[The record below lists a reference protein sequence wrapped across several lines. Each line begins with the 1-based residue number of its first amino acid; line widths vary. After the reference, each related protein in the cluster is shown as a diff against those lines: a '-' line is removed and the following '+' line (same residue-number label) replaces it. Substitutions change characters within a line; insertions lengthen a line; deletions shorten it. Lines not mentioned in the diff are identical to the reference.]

1 MASTPPNPT
10 NGLAR
15 QPLTRPPK
23 ASVGFEPNRKHYFI
37 LSKAGKP
44 IYSRY
49 GDEESI
55 SSYMGVVQAIV
66 SVFEEDNDMVRSI
79 QAQGHSIAFLTRGPL
94 HFVAVSPFGES
105 ERRLREQ
112 LLQFHYL
119 MLSILTPAQLS
130 KLFAQRVNLDLRRL
144 LSGTEV
150 MFDALGKDL
159 ESSMD
164 YLLSSVQCLRIPL
177 ETRALLGKLLESMA
191 CKAVRHAL
199 LFHEDKIVT
208 LLRPKRQPLHPADI
222 HILMNML
229 RSSSSHRAAET
240 WAPVCLPRYS
250 PNGFLNVY
258 TATLPHFPLT
268 LVLVSEERESFHELS
283 RWKETLG
290 SRLRSKPL
298 GPLLKETFRLN
309 HYSIADVGFPGLRHF
324 VFKSKSS
331 LQYTSPTIQKEV
343 GVEGEDATFYYRHY
357 QDLQDRL
364 YARGTPSTLH
374 YHGCKRQITF
384 GWSSSAFELY
394 ATFGPFVSKAS
405 VVGTVNGLVR
415 WIQRQEQDVFMTTWP
430 SY

>member
-1 MASTPPNPT
+1 
-10 NGLAR
+10 
-15 QPLTRPPK
+15 
-23 ASVGFEPNRKHYFI
+23 
-37 LSKAGKP
+37 
-44 IYSRY
+44 
-49 GDEESI
+49 
-55 SSYMGVVQAIV
+55 
-66 SVFEEDNDMVRSI
+66 
-79 QAQGHSIAFLTRGPL
+79 
-94 HFVAVSPFGES
+94 
-105 ERRLREQ
+105 
-112 LLQFHYL
+112 
-119 MLSILTPAQLS
+119 
-130 KLFAQRVNLDLRRL
+130 
-144 LSGTEV
+144 
-150 MFDALGKDL
+150 
-159 ESSMD
+159 
-164 YLLSSVQCLRIPL
+164 
-177 ETRALLGKLLESMA
+177 
-191 CKAVRHAL
+191 
-199 LFHEDKIVT
+199 
-208 LLRPKRQPLHPADI
+208 
-222 HILMNML
+222 MNML

-384 GWSSSAFELY
+384 GW
-394 ATFGPFVSKAS
+394 
-405 VVGTVNGLVR
+405 VGWGRGEEGRGERSRIGWEKVRVMESGVTDPSLSHLPLVLLGL
-415 WIQRQEQDVFMTTWP
+415 
-430 SY
+430 